1 MKMIGITLGDLS
13 GIGPEVVA
21 KALRNTQIRAIRERL
36 VVIGDFSHSQQ
47 VTTGKVSAK
56 GGRFAYQYLQKAIS
70 LWKRGEIQTL
80 VTAPVSKEAI
90 VKAGYSFRGHTEFL
104 EERTMTKQTVMFF
117 ADEKLKVALV
127 TRHLPLKEVNK
138 VLTASLIETTIGIT
152 AESLKKYWKISKP
165 RIGVCGLNPHAGEG
179 GLFGDEEKKI
189 ILPAVRKA
197 QKKNAGIEGPLAGD
211 SVFYHAFHGRY
222 DAVVAMYHDQGL
234 APFKLLAYDTGVNVT
249 LGLPFIRTSPDHGTA
264 FDIAGK
270 NKANPNSMIEAILLA
285 HRLS

>member
-1 MKMIGITLGDLS
+1 MIGITLGDPS
-13 GIGPEVVA
+13 GIGPEVVE
-21 KALRNTQIRAIRERL
+21 KALRDARIRPIRNRL
-36 VVIGDFSHSQQ
+36 QVIGDFRQ
-47 VTTGKVSAK
+47 VRRVPRGRVSAAA
-56 GGRFAYQYLQKAIS
+56 GEFAYQNLQRAVS
-70 LWKRGEIQTL
+70 LWRSGEIHAL

-90 VKAGYSFRGHTEFL
+90 VNAGYPFEGHTEFL
-104 EERTMTKQTVMFF
+104 EEMTKTKQTVMFF

-127 TRHLPLKEVNK
+127 TRHLPLKKVNQ
-138 VLTASLIETTIGIT
+138 VLTASLIETTLRIT
-152 AESLKKYWKISKP
+152 AESLKKYWKISRP

-179 GLFGDEEKKI
+179 ELFGDEEKKI
-189 ILPAVRKA
+189 ILPAIRKA
-197 QKKNAGIEGPLAGD
+197 REKNAGIEGPLAGD

-270 NKANPNSMIEAILLA
+270 NKANPNSMIEAVLLA
-285 HRLS
+285 RRLS